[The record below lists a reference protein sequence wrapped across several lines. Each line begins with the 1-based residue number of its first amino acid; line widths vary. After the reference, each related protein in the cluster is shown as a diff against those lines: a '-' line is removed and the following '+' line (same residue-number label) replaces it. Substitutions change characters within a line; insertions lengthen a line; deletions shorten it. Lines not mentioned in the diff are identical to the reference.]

1 MGSWYLELS
10 LPHLTCVFFS
20 SSGLIECSLYYLWLC
35 QPPPAPR
42 HYITSRYSLISS
54 VQKGPSVGLNLALLA
69 HLAHVSPVVQA
80 FRREN
85 DPLRGALAAHLVV
98 QSCQLDGDPEEFR
111 LFRMEAFIALY
122 ERLSR
127 SVSGIGVWSVVFSF
141 HKWEALP
148 IHLILCKAYF
158 SLVSLVRAEWD
169 GPGIQPRWWRFM
181 KWPSCKYLTVLWCCP
196 CQMSALN
203 NSDYTSHSLHSWRNR
218 SMWHLDTAA
227 ALVSFSSISFE
238 GSFFFFL

>member
-1 MGSWYLELS
+1 MFIVLS
-10 LPHLTCVFFS
+10 VALAAAYAS
-20 SSGLIECSLYYLWLC
+20 S
-35 QPPPAPR
+35 PPPHHLQTFPNF
-42 HYITSRYSLISS
+42 IST
-54 VQKGPSVGLNLALLA
+54 KGPSVGLNFALLA
-69 HLAHVSPVVQA
+69 QLAHVSPVVQA
-80 FRREN
+80 FHREN
-85 DPLRGALAAHLVV
+85 DPLCGALAGHLVV
-98 QSCQLDGDPEEFR
+98 QSSRLHSDPEESK
-111 LFRMEAFIALY
+111 LFRMEAFISLY

-127 SVSGIGVWSVVFSF
+127 SVSGIGVWSEAFSF
-141 HKWEALP
+141 HKWEAVP

-218 SMWHLDTAA
+218 SMWHLAC
-227 ALVSFSSISFE
+227 
-238 GSFFFFL
+238 